1 MTLLAGVVVAFAWF
15 AFLACVFL
23 ATRPLGRF
31 LPEKMRRWVWLPV
44 AAILT
49 VVLFADE
56 GYNEY
61 QTRLACA
68 QEGGMAFGKLISA
81 PSAEEGLGLIDTTK
95 LDTEEPYFWKHELV
109 FVYRPTGEELAR
121 LRWFDRKHGWLQGN
135 EPGARHARFIAA
147 SPCPDPQP
155 YLASGAARSSLVR
168 KP

>member
-1 MTLLAGVVVAFAWF
+1 MKIALVVLGAVLLV
-15 AFLACVFL
+15 
-23 ATRPLGRF
+23 
-31 LPEKMRRWVWLPV
+31 LPV
-44 AAILT
+44 AALLT
-49 VVLFADE
+49 VLLFVDE

-81 PSAEEGLGLIDTTK
+81 PSAEAGLALIDTTK

-135 EPGARHARFIAA
+135 EPGARQAQFIAA